1 MPSRRTLLAAGLA
14 APAVLARPAI
24 AQAPPVLRVQAIGGA
39 VEKTLRDSVIPEFER
54 RHGIQVSLAVEDD
67 VVMLPKLQI
76 ARGRPP
82 YDVVMLDNDK
92 AILGDGLDLWA
103 PDQSARL
110 SNIGAIYESCRPPAT
125 ANYAFMVF
133 EYALAYQTA
142 RFPAPPASWMDLWAP
157 GVTVAV
163 PHISQAYGWTFLF
176 IAALL
181 HGGSAEDL
189 GPGFAAIKRLHA
201 FKVYR
206 TVSQGLS
213 LFQQREV
220 DAGLFYGHRVQ
231 QMMDA
236 GLPVGKVVP
245 REGSYGVHTGT
256 QVPRGAANPEAA
268 LAWVDAT
275 LGVPYQAAFAQS
287 LYSPTNRDC
296 VLPPDLAARLTYGPR
311 VDSIKEAPWAALLPQ
326 RDAVLDRWNR
336 EFGL

>member
-1 MPSRRTLLAAGLA
+1 
-14 APAVLARPAI
+14 
-24 AQAPPVLRVQAIGGA
+24 
-39 VEKTLRDSVIPEFER
+39 
-54 RHGIQVSLAVEDD
+54 
-67 VVMLPKLQI
+67 
-76 ARGRPP
+76 
-82 YDVVMLDNDK
+82 MLDNDK

-206 TVSQGLS
+206 TVSQDLS